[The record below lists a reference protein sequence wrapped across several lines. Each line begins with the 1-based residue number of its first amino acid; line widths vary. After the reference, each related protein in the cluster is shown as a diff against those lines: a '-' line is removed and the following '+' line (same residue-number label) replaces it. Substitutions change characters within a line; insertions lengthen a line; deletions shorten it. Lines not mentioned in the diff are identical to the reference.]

1 MSIDLGVF
9 VWNYIP
15 QCVGY
20 TSMSAFACV
29 RVCDF
34 TSRQLHRVSSSW
46 KIFEGKLSEEFA
58 QCHFQSSVAFV
69 FIVYYL

>member
-20 TSMSAFACV
+20 TSMSVFVCV
-29 RVCDF
+29 CLSVCCL
-34 TSRQLHRVSSSW
+34 SVHM
-46 KIFEGKLSEEFA
+46 KIRDA
-58 QCHFQSSVAFV
+58 
-69 FIVYYL
+69 I